1 MLLIIK
7 ESFDK
12 DVEKVQNKELLI
24 RLSESIRQIEKANQ
38 IKEIPNIKKLKG
50 YKNHYRI
57 KLGDYRIGCEIF
69 GKDIYLVRFLHRK
82 DMYRY
87 FPR

>member
-1 MLLIIK
+1 MILKLK

-24 RLSESIRQIEKANQ
+24 RLSETIIKIEKANL
-38 IKEIPNIKKLKG
+38 IKEIPNIKKLRG
-50 YKNHYRI
+50 YKYHYRI
-57 KLGDYRIGCEIF
+57 KLGDYRIGAEII
-69 GKDIYLVRFLHRK
+69 DNEIYLVRFLHRK
-82 DMYRY
+82 DIYRY